1 MADRTITLCYRK
13 LIDAS
18 ATRLW
23 DKLVFADTY
32 REFCLQAQYFNQ
44 EKRYRSLAELLQH
57 APGAAQLPFL
67 VSGAVRGY
75 LQQLNGLVPDVVD
88 NLGRYFL
95 KFTQFQ
101 FELLASDVLDQARH
115 QVAIN
120 FYSEPLVWH
129 ATVGPY
135 LLVSDPPGP
144 APANE
149 ISTRLFQIQP
159 YLAIHS
165 LHTTTG

>member
-1 MADRTITLCYRK
+1 MTERTITLCYRK

-18 ATRLW
+18 ATRPW
-23 DKLVFADTY
+23 DKLVFAATY

-44 EKRYRSLAELLQH
+44 EKRYHSLAELLQH

-75 LQQLNGLVPDVVD
+75 LQQLNGQVPDVAD
-88 NLGRYFL
+88 NLGRLFL

-101 FELLASDVLDQARH
+101 FNLLASDVLDQARH

-129 ATVGPY
+129 DTVGPY
-135 LLVSDPPGP
+135 LLVSAPPGT
-144 APANE
+144 ATAGE
-149 ISTRLFQIQP
+149 IPTRLFQIQP
-159 YLAIHS
+159 YLSIHS
-165 LHTTTG
+165 LQATG

>member
-1 MADRTITLCYRK
+1 MPDRIITLCYRK
-13 LIDAS
+13 LIDTS
-18 ATRLW
+18 ATRRW

-44 EKRYRSLAELLQH
+44 GKRYRSLAELLQH
-57 APGAAQLPFL
+57 TPGADQLPFL

-75 LQQLNGLVPDVVD
+75 LQQLHGWVPDVVD
-88 NLGRYFL
+88 NLGQHFL

-101 FELLASDVLDQARH
+101 FELLASDVLDQAWH

-135 LLVSDPPGP
+135 LLVSNP
-144 APANE
+144 AAVVAGE
-149 ISTRLFQIQP
+149 IPTRLFQIQP

-165 LHTTTG
+165 LQTTG

>member
-1 MADRTITLCYRK
+1 MPDHTITLCYRK

-67 VSGAVRGY
+67 VSGAVRGA
-75 LQQLNGLVPDVVD
+75 LQQLNGWVPDVVD
-88 NLGRYFL
+88 NLGRHFL

-120 FYSEPLVWH
+120 FYAEPLVWH
-129 ATVGPY
+129 DTVGPY
-135 LLVSDPPGP
+135 LLVSDPTATP
-144 APANE
+144 AAGE

-165 LHTTTG
+165 LRATS

>member
-1 MADRTITLCYRK
+1 MPDRTITLCYRK

-18 ATRLW
+18 ATRPW

-57 APGAAQLPFL
+57 APGASQLPFL

-75 LQQLNGLVPDVVD
+75 LQQLNGWVPDVVD
-88 NLGRYFL
+88 NLGRLFL

-120 FYSEPLVWH
+120 FYAEPLVWH
-129 ATVGPY
+129 DTVGPY
-135 LLVSDPPGP
+135 LLISDPMTAEAPG
-144 APANE
+144 E
-149 ISTRLFQIQP
+149 IKTRLFQIQP

-165 LHTTTG
+165 LQATG